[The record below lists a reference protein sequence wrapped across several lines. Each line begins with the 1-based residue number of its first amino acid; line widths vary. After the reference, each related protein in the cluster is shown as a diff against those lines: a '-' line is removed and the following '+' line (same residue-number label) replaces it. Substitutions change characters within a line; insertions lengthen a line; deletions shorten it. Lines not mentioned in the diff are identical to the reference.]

1 MGRIVRL
8 TEQDLARIV
17 RRVIN
22 ENEQTKYQQLYTAV
36 AGAGTDEETFLKVI
50 ESIRDKAEYDKIN
63 AIGLAKGEDIISL
76 FNGDFGGGTNK
87 TFFQRF
93 CTKISRLGVPLPKSC
108 SYTDLVSKL
117 YTGQVSSYVQPP
129 SSGEKGGASR

>member
-63 AIGLAKGEDIISL
+63 AIGKAKGEDIISL
-76 FNGDFGGGTNK
+76 FDGDFGGGTNASYRK
-87 TFFQRF
+87 RF
-93 CTKISRLGVPLPKSC
+93 CTKISHLGVTLPKSC
-108 SYTDLVSKL
+108 FYKDLISKL
-117 YTGQVSSYVQPP
+117 YTGQVSSYAQPKSAPNNGVQ
-129 SSGEKGGASR
+129 R

>member
-22 ENEQTKYQQLYTAV
+22 ENEQTKYQQLYDAV
-36 AGAGTDEETFLKVI
+36 DGLGTDEETFLKVI

-63 AIGLAKGEDIISL
+63 AIGKAKGEDIISL
-76 FNGDFGGGTNK
+76 FTGDFGMGTRNHLHK
-87 TFFQRF
+87 RF
-93 CTKISRLGVPLPKSC
+93 CDKLDKLGIPLPNTVNC
-108 SYTDLVSKL
+108 FRDYDGP
-117 YTGQVSSYVQPP
+117 YHPGW
-129 SSGEKGGASR
+129 